1 MQTTNLIKT
10 AAWFSLIGAAGLLI
24 WWFLMPVFLPVSNAG
39 TDFQDMILD
48 PDWTPLNL
56 AGLVSTLFITLGFP
70 AFSFYK
76 RPHPDRPGS
85 AGLVVAFTG
94 LILFTGIQ
102 YYETLLWPAAASADP
117 GLVGV
122 TGALVSGDT
131 GVAAGLLVSGIL
143 LGAGYILFG
152 ISALRAGTLPKT
164 PLWFLIFGAPVFAN
178 GIIFPARTLGLLLFC
193 AGTIWLALKLR
204 KHSNT

>member
-1 MQTTNLIKT
+1 
-10 AAWFSLIGAAGLLI
+10 
-24 WWFLMPVFLPVSNAG
+24 
-39 TDFQDMILD
+39 
-48 PDWTPLNL
+48 
-56 AGLVSTLFITLGFP
+56 
-70 AFSFYK
+70 
-76 RPHPDRPGS
+76 
-85 AGLVVAFTG
+85 
-94 LILFTGIQ
+94 
-102 YYETLLWPAAASADP
+102 
-117 GLVGV
+117 
-122 TGALVSGDT
+122 
-131 GVAAGLLVSGIL
+131 VAAGLLVSGIL